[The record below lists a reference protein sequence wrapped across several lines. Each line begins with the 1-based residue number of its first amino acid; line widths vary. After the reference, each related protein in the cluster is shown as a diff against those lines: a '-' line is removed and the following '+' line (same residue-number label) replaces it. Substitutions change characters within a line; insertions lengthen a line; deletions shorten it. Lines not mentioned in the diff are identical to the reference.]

1 MLLAA
6 VLGLVSCACGVAG
19 RPVRVRRWV
28 PHLVMAAAMVAMA
41 LPEGTGPPPAL
52 GGREVIPGPLGWCL
66 LLAATVIW
74 VARDD
79 DLLTARLPVAY
90 DLLGMAGLLFVHWR
104 AALGGHASMHEQAPP
119 DRSSTWAAVALVALW
134 AVARFGA
141 VPRASHPHPSARIGG
156 PAMAAAMALMLLA

>member
-1 MLLAA
+1 MMLLAA
-6 VLGLVSCACGVAG
+6 VLGLVSCACGVAE

-28 PHLVMAAAMVAMA
+28 PHLVMAAAMAAMA
-41 LPEGTGPPPAL
+41 LPEVT
-52 GGREVIPGPLGWCL
+52 PGPLGWCL

-79 DLLTARLPVAY
+79 DLLAAGLPVAY

-104 AALGGHASMHEQAPP
+104 AALGGHASMHEETLP
-119 DRSSTWAAVALVALW
+119 DRSYTWAAVAVVALW

-141 VPRASHPHPSARIGG
+141 VPRTSHPHPWARIGG
-156 PAMAAAMALMLLA
+156 PAMAAAMALMLLT